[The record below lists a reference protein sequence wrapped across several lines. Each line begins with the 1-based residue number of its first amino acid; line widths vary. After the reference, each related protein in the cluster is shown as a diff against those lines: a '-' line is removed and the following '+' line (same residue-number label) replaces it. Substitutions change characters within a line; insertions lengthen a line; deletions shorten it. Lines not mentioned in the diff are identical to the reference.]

1 MINMEDL
8 RFTIEQIDSVYYSLC
23 NIDTLVRAEDTPA
36 ELYTC
41 EKCIFREAVD
51 EHIILCPHKV
61 IAGGDDVIARWDIVI
76 Q

>member
-1 MINMEDL
+1 MINIEDL
-8 RFTIEQIDSVYYSLC
+8 RFTIEQMDSVYYSLC

-51 EHIILCPHKV
+51 ESNIICPHKV
-61 IAGGDDVIARWDIVI
+61 IAGRDGLIASWGIVI
-76 Q
+76 

>member
-23 NIDTLVRAEDTPA
+23 NIDTLVRTEDTPA

-41 EKCIFREAVD
+41 RNCIFREAVD
-51 EHIILCPHKV
+51 ESNIICPHKV
-61 IAGGDDVIARWDIVI
+61 IAGGMM
-76 Q
+76 

>member
-8 RFTIEQIDSVYYSLC
+8 RFTIEQMDSVYYSLC

-51 EHIILCPHKV
+51 ESNIICPYKV
-61 IAGGDDVIARWDIVI
+61 IASRDDVIK
-76 Q
+76 